1 MWNEGFERT
10 QIVESQL
17 LQAILHQSIR
27 RTEHWRPAVERRQA
41 RNIKMIQVPVG
52 DDNAPEFRQVIQ
64 MHIAAGAGNDRA
76 FFKRI
81 EQDWIG

>member
-1 MWNEGFERT
+1 
-10 QIVESQL
+10 
-17 LQAILHQSIR
+17 
-27 RTEHWRPAVERRQA
+27 
-41 RNIKMIQVPVG
+41 MIQVPVG

-64 MHIAAGAGNDRA
+64 MHLAAGTGNDRA